1 MEENMKKQIED
12 SEKQIQTMKKT
23 YEEKLSEAQAKVM
36 SYINFIKIKFLQN
49 SLGKR
54 NCKI

>member
-1 MEENMKKQIED
+1 MKKQIED